1 MNKTIPLSNGINMPL
16 LGLGTWKS
24 INGSVGQAV
33 KYAIT
38 QANYRHIDC
47 ASAYSNQSE
56 IGQVFSEIIGSKIN
70 RSDIFITSK
79 LWNTDH
85 KSENV
90 LKAYKKTLS
99 DLKLDYLDLY
109 LVHWGLPFKN
119 DSSFELEPVSIQ
131 ETWLAMEDLVTKGL
145 VKSIGVSNFT
155 VMMLVDLLNYA
166 KIKPVVNQIEL
177 HPYNSQVELVD
188 FCHSQN
194 IAVTAYSPLGG
205 QPQPGGINL
214 FDEAIITSLAQ
225 KYNKTPSQIILNW
238 GINRNTIVIPKSTH
252 PARILENSQIFDFS
266 LTKEEQQQIDSLNRN
281 YRTCD
286 PINFWNI
293 PYFK

>member
-1 MNKTIPLSNGINMPL
+1 MNKTITFNNGVKMPV

-38 QANYRHIDC
+38 EANYTHIDC
-47 ASAYSNQSE
+47 AKAYDNQSE

-70 RSDIFITSK
+70 REDLFVTSK

-85 KSENV
+85 KKEAV
-90 LKAYKKTLS
+90 QKACQQTLS
-99 DLKLDYLDLY
+99 DLQLDYLDLY
-109 LVHWGLPFKN
+109 LVHWGLPFKDN
-119 DSSFELEPVSIQ
+119 SSSKLDPISIR
-131 ETWLAMEDLVTKGL
+131 ETWEAMEDLVTKGL

-155 VMMLVDLLNYA
+155 VMMLVDLLSYA
-166 KIKPVVNQIEL
+166 KIKPAVNQIEL

-205 QPQPGGINL
+205 QPEPGSINL
-214 FDEAIITSLAQ
+214 FNEAIITSLAQ

-252 PARILENSQIFDFS
+252 PNRILENSQIFDFS
-266 LTKEEQQQIDSLNRN
+266 LTSEEQQQIDSLNRN

>member
-38 QANYRHIDC
+38 EANYTHIDC
-47 ASAYSNQSE
+47 ASAYSNQPE

-85 KSENV
+85 KSGNV
-90 LKAYKKTLS
+90 LKACKKTLS

-166 KIKPVVNQIEL
+166 KVKPVVNQIEL

-194 IAVTAYSPLGG
+194 IAVTAYSPLSG

>member
-1 MNKTIPLSNGINMPL
+1 MNKTITLNNGNKIPI

-47 ASAYSNQSE
+47 ASAYDNQSE

-70 RSDIFITSK
+70 RKNLFITSK

-85 KSENV
+85 KKEDV
-90 LKAYKKTLS
+90 PKACQQTLS
-99 DLKLDYLDLY
+99 DLQLEYLDLY
-109 LVHWGLPFKN
+109 LMHWGLSFKN
-119 DSSFELEPVSIQ
+119 NYSSKPEPISIR
-131 ETWLAMEDLVTKGL
+131 ETWEAMEALVKKGL

-155 VMMLVDLLNYA
+155 VMMIIDLLSYA
-166 KIKPVVNQIEL
+166 KIKPVINQVEV
-177 HPYNSQVELVD
+177 HPYNSQVELIK
-188 FCHSQN
+188 FCHSQK

-205 QPQPGGINL
+205 QSQLGGINL
-214 FDEAIITSLAQ
+214 LDEDIIKKLAQ
-225 KYNKTPSQIILNW
+225 KYNKSSSQIILNW
-238 GINRNTIVIPKSTH
+238 GINRDIIIIPKSTH
-252 PARILENSQIFDFS
+252 PTRILENSQIFDFN
-266 LTKEEQQQIDSLNRN
+266 LTKEDQQQIDNLNQD

>member
-24 INGSVGQAV
+24 VNGSVGQAV

-38 QANYRHIDC
+38 EANYTHIDC
-47 ASAYSNQSE
+47 ASAYSNQPE

-85 KSENV
+85 KSGNV
-90 LKAYKKTLS
+90 LKACKKTLS

>member
-1 MNKTIPLSNGINMPL
+1 MNKTIPLSNGANMSL

-24 INGSVGQAV
+24 INGSVGEAV

-47 ASAYSNQSE
+47 ASAYGNQSE
-56 IGQVFSEIIGSKIN
+56 IGQVFSQIIGSKIN
-70 RSDIFITSK
+70 REDLFVTSK
-79 LWNTDH
+79 LNNPDH
-85 KSENV
+85 HPDNV
-90 LKAYKKTLS
+90 LKACQQTLA

-109 LVHWGLPFKN
+109 LMHRGLPFKN
-119 DSSFELEPVSIQ
+119 DSSSELIPVSIR
-131 ETWLAMEDLVTKGL
+131 ETWEAMEELVTKGL

-155 VMMLVDLLNYA
+155 VMMLVDLLSYA
-166 KIKPVVNQIEL
+166 KVKPVVNQIEL

-194 IAVTAYSPLGG
+194 IAVTAYSPLSG
-205 QPQPGGINL
+205 QPQPGSINL
-214 FDEAIITSLAQ
+214 FDESIITSLAQ

-266 LTKEEQQQIDSLNRN
+266 LTPSEQQQIDSLNRN